1 MGRSRKSNAA
11 GGLAALVIL
20 CVASLVLFTVYV
32 REGDEGPLHTIQLG
46 ASEVLRP
53 VRGFFGLAASPF
65 QAAGERVEEVL
76 DAGQRKEL
84 EQKAGDYE
92 EGAAEAS
99 RLRQENDRL
108 RALLEGEQTSFK
120 YAPLARVVAP
130 VGGQLTERVV
140 INVGTNDGVGPEQ
153 PVVVGNNI
161 LVGRTTDRVTPNTA
175 EVLLVTD
182 RNFAAGVRLLPP
194 EVLSDEPE
202 QESTTPAGEST
213 TARQESTTPAGESTT
228 ARQESTTP
236 TSREATTP
244 RRDLTTLRQD
254 LASAE
259 DSHGEGLLR
268 TNFEGYIGVD
278 YVDLNAEA
286 GQGDFVVTSGRAGDR
301 ELLFPPGLLVG
312 TVESVSSQDI
322 DQYKK
327 IVITPALKADDLEE
341 VRVIV
346 GW

>member
-1 MGRSRKSNAA
+1 LGRSRKSNAA

-20 CVASLVLFTVYV
+20 CVTSLVLFTVYV
-32 REGDEGPLHTIQLG
+32 REGDQGPLHTIQLG

-53 VRGFFGLAASPF
+53 VRGLVGLAASPF

-76 DAGQRKEL
+76 DAREREEL
-84 EQKAGDYE
+84 EQKAREYE
-92 EGAAEAS
+92 EGAAEAA
-99 RLRQENDRL
+99 RLRQENGRL
-108 RALLEGEQTSFK
+108 RALLEGEQTSFE
-120 YAPLARVVAP
+120 YAPLARIVAP

-140 INVGTNDGVGPEQ
+140 INVGANDGVGPEQ

-194 EVLSDEPE
+194 EVLADEPE
-202 QESTTPAGEST
+202 QESTTPAGET
-213 TARQESTTPAGESTT
+213 TTVRESTTP
-228 ARQESTTP
+228 
-236 TSREATTP
+236 SRESTTP
-244 RRDLTTLRQD
+244 RRDLTRLRQD
-254 LASAE
+254 LASAG

-268 TNFEGYIGVD
+268 TNWEGYIGVD

-286 GQGDFVVTSGRAGDR
+286 EQGDFVVTSGRAGDR

-327 IVITPALKADDLEE
+327 IVVTPALKADDLEE
-341 VRVIV
+341 VRVII